1 MYQVTKD
8 EREPD
13 AVLKWKARACRF
25 LGHDKDSNTYTVWDI
40 ESHKRIE
47 GRSDV
52 IWDATLVEQW
62 IKSSN
67 NIGEEDVEQEYSPE
81 ADFDGPDLIPGKK
94 SDDEDD
100 YDEEEPHY
108 WQNTGNAEYD
118 SIAAQAYIQYELF
131 HDENPDSD
139 SIIHR
144 LNAIREDMAGNNHV
158 ISMYMIIVKKT
169 RRICIY
175 IKFVRLLM

>member
-1 MYQVTKD
+1 MIPFFCPGMYQVTKD

-13 AVLKWKARACRF
+13 AVFKWKARACQF
-25 LGHDKDSNTYTVWDI
+25 LGHDK
-40 ESHKRIE
+40 RME

-67 NIGEEDVEQEYSPE
+67 NINEEDVEQEYSPE
-81 ADFDGPDLIPGKK
+81 ADFDGPDLIPITGEE

-108 WQNTGNAEYD
+108 WQNTGNAEYN
-118 SIAAQAYIQYELF
+118 SI
-131 HDENPDSD
+131 
-139 SIIHR
+139 
-144 LNAIREDMAGNNHV
+144 V
-158 ISMYMIIVKKT
+158 CTV
-169 RRICIY
+169 
-175 IKFVRLLM
+175 